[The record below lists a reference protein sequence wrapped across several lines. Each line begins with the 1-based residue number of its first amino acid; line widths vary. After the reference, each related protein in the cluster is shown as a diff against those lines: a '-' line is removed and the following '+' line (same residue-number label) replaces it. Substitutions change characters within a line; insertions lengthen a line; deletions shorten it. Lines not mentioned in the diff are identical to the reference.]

1 MNLTFE
7 GPAGRLEGVLWLPE
21 TAAPRAAAVV
31 AHPHPL
37 GGGTM
42 KNNVVYRAARG
53 LQAAG
58 LAVLRFNFRG
68 VGRSAG
74 VHDGAGAEEGDYRA
88 ALDEL
93 ERRAPGLELWAGGFS
108 FGARTALPVA
118 LADRRVARVLLVAPP
133 VKAYPCA
140 ELARLAL
147 PGLILTAGEDEFG
160 NLADLAE
167 RFPRLHPELERVEI
181 PGVGHFFAGVLTE
194 LQEIVRAWAVRS
206 LAPSPR

>member
-1 MNLTFE
+1 MPE
-7 GPAGRLEGVLWLPE
+7 GD
-21 TAAPRAAAVV
+21 APLAAAVV

-42 KNNVVYRAARG
+42 KNNVVHRVARG
-53 LQAAG
+53 LQGAG

-74 VHDGAGAEEGDYRA
+74 VHDGTGAEEGDYRA

-118 LADRRVARVLLVAPP
+118 LADRRVARVVLVAPP
-133 VKAYPCA
+133 VKAYPCS

-147 PGLILTAGEDEFG
+147 PGLIVTAGEDEFG
-160 NLADLAE
+160 NAADLAA
-167 RFPRLHPELERVEI
+167 RFPHLHPELERVEI
-181 PGVGHFFAGVLTE
+181 IGVGHFFTGALDE
-194 LQEIVRAWAVRS
+194 LQETVRAWAARS
-206 LAPSPR
+206 LASTSR